1 MRYFEVVSDGY
12 INGVGTGA
20 MGKEITEGRY
30 NDILSVLPLKPP
42 HTATTDYRLREDL
55 TWEEYEVE
63 PPDPDPEI
71 DDAEVY
77 AILFGGAE

>member
-1 MRYFEVVSDGY
+1 MKFYKQTTDGY
-12 INGVGTGA
+12 ISAIGTG
-20 MGKEITEGRY
+20 GGIEITETEY
-30 NDILSVLPLKPP
+30 NKIKTVIRNRPEETP
-42 HTATTDYRLREDL
+42 TTGYRLREDL
-55 TWEEYEVE
+55 TWEACEVD